1 LAPPDSDDL
10 EGYDAAPRKGE
21 EEYLRFPGW
30 MQALLVVLLAAVLA
44 VAVAIVVEGWADWVV
59 LGGIIVAVIGMMV
72 AVNRRQYPTRKRSF
86 TKDSDSKW

>member
-1 LAPPDSDDL
+1 MRPA
-10 EGYDAAPRKGE
+10 RGE
-21 EEYLRFPGW
+21 EEYLRFPVW

-44 VAVAIVVEGWADWVV
+44 VAVVTVVDGWADWVV
-59 LGGIIVAVIGMMV
+59 LGGILLAVIGMMV

>member
-1 LAPPDSDDL
+1 
-10 EGYDAAPRKGE
+10 
-21 EEYLRFPGW
+21 LRFPVW

-44 VAVAIVVEGWADWVV
+44 VAVVTVVDGWADWVV
-59 LGGIIVAVIGMMV
+59 LGGILVAVFGMMV

>member
-1 LAPPDSDDL
+1 
-10 EGYDAAPRKGE
+10 
-21 EEYLRFPGW
+21 LRFPLW

-44 VAVAIVVEGWADWVV
+44 VAVVSVVDGWADWVV
-59 LGGIIVAVIGMMV
+59 LAGILVAVIGTMV

>member
-1 LAPPDSDDL
+1 MRPL
-10 EGYDAAPRKGE
+10 EGE
-21 EEYLRFPGW
+21 EEYLRFPVW

-44 VAVAIVVEGWADWVV
+44 VAVVSVVDGWADWAV
-59 LGGIIVAVIGMMV
+59 LGGILVAAIGMMV

>member
-1 LAPPDSDDL
+1 
-10 EGYDAAPRKGE
+10 
-21 EEYLRFPGW
+21 LRFPGW

-44 VAVAIVVEGWADWVV
+44 VAVVSVVDGWADWVV
-59 LGGIIVAVIGMMV
+59 LGGILLAVIGMMV

>member
-1 LAPPDSDDL
+1 MMRPP
-10 EGYDAAPRKGE
+10 RGE
-21 EEYLRFPGW
+21 EEYLRFPLW

-44 VAVAIVVEGWADWVV
+44 VAVVSVVDGWADWAV
-59 LGGIIVAVIGMMV
+59 LGGILVAAIGMMV

>member
-1 LAPPDSDDL
+1 MRPL
-10 EGYDAAPRKGE
+10 EGE
-21 EEYLRFPGW
+21 EEYLRFPVW

-44 VAVAIVVEGWADWVV
+44 VAVVSVVDGWADWVV
-59 LGGIIVAVIGMMV
+59 LGGILVAVIGMMI